1 MQPARTAVVALLVLL
16 GTVPSFSDAPE
27 RDAKPR
33 KERAVASAL
42 AKLQA
47 QLPLSA
53 ADHTALKTAARERKI
68 DQLRVCGDPG
78 NLPLSNNKLEGYQ
91 NKIIAIVAEAMGA
104 SVNYYWR
111 PYTERGLT
119 RQTFDASE
127 CDILLDMPTG
137 YDRLLTTEPIYR
149 TTYVLAWRTDRGF
162 DFRSLDDPMLK
173 QLRVGVFQTSGA
185 RQALARHGVTKVSV
199 HTISHDADVTLEHQ
213 PWRQVQQVVDGTL
226 DVVAVWGPF
235 AGWLKARGAP
245 IEVRPINV
253 MDDDTPLE
261 FDLSIGLRSTDQILR
276 YKFELAIDD
285 HKQEIERIL
294 RSFGVPLVTCSRC
307 TIAGDLPAH
316 GVYTKPVVSEQQERD
331 VSKIAPDQRV
341 TAERLEAW
349 LAEGADKDQELANA
363 TLAGDIARMR
373 ALAGK
378 GASLNRRDAFGLAPL
393 HIAAKARNK
402 RMIEALLD
410 AGARIDLADA
420 DGWTAL
426 HHSIARDDADGVRLL
441 AAKGADTAR
450 ALNGGAT
457 PLAMAIIE
465 DKLDAAEALIASGA
479 PIDAASGTDGF
490 TPLMLAAGKE
500 PVQLTLGAG
509 RRPIE
514 KVRPDYPGNLE
525 IARALIAKG
534 ANVNAVSNS
543 GLTALMLAAAHNQT
557 PIVGLLIQSGSDAG
571 LRAND
576 GRSALDIAKANGN
589 ATVVSM
595 IGLLEQSGNN

>member
-16 GTVPSFSDAPE
+16 GTLPSFSDAPE
-27 RDAKPR
+27 RDAKSR

-104 SVNYYWR
+104 SVSYYWR

-373 ALAGK
+373 ALASK
-378 GASLNRRDAFGLAPL
+378 GASLNRRDAFGLSPL

-402 RMIEALLD
+402 MMIEALLNV
-410 AGARIDLADA
+410 GAQIDLADA

-441 AAKGADTAR
+441 AARGADTAH

-465 DKLDAAEALIASGA
+465 DKLAAAEALIASGA